1 VPSAERRVP
10 ARLGT
15 ASQWDTFQRSAFRLE
30 TLPEYRVAKE
40 EGLLERYLAG
50 EPMPAG
56 YNERWHRRLRSYFA
70 SGRYVQRVRVLT
82 PPLTD
87 YIRRQF
93 DWGYV
98 GNVSYGGEDIRI
110 LDLSR
115 TPDPGLPDWDF
126 WLFDDEIVLKQ
137 IYAEDGT
144 QLAREVLTD
153 ADPAKFRRYRE
164 IALQRAIPF
173 FTYRAITG
181 Y

>member
-40 EGLLERYLAG
+40 EGELELYLAG
-50 EPMPAG
+50 KPMPAG
-56 YNERWHRRLRSYFA
+56 SNGDWHRRLREYFA
-70 SGRYVQRVRVLT
+70 SGRYVQRVRVLS
-82 PPLTD
+82 PPLSD
-87 YIRRQF
+87 YIRMEF

-98 GNVSYGGEDIRI
+98 DNVAIGGEDIRI

-115 TPDPGLPDWDF
+115 IPELELPDWDF
-126 WLFDDEIVLKQ
+126 WFFDDEVVLKL

-144 QLAREVLTD
+144 QLGREVLPD
-153 ADPAKFRRYRE
+153 ADPVEFRRYRE
-164 IALQRAIPF
+164 IALRYAVPF
-173 FTYRAITG
+173 FTYRAIIG

>member
-1 VPSAERRVP
+1 MPPAEDRVP
-10 ARLGT
+10 ARLST
-15 ASQWDTFQRSAFRLE
+15 AAQWDTFQRSAFRLE

-56 YNERWHRRLRSYFA
+56 YNEGWHRRLRGYFA

-82 PPLTD
+82 PPLSD

-98 GNVSYGGEDIRI
+98 GNVSRGGEDIRI

-115 TPDPGLPDWDF
+115 TPDLGLPDWDF
-126 WLFDDEIVLKQ
+126 WFFDDEVVLKQ
-137 IYAEDGT
+137 VYAEDGT
-144 QLAREVLTD
+144 QLGREVLPD
-153 ADPAKFRRYRE
+153 ADPVEFRRYRD
-164 IALQRAIPF
+164 IALQHAIPF

>member
-1 VPSAERRVP
+1 MPSAENRLPV
-10 ARLGT
+10 RLGT

-50 EPMPAG
+50 ESMPAG
-56 YNERWHRRLRSYFA
+56 YNERWHGRLRGYFA

-98 GNVSYGGEDIRI
+98 GNVSCGGEDIRI
-110 LDLSR
+110 LDLSWV
-115 TPDPGLPDWDF
+115 PDPGLPDWDF
-126 WLFDDEIVLKQ
+126 LFFDDEIVLKQ

-144 QLAREVLTD
+144 QLGREVLTNV
-153 ADPAKFRRYRE
+153 DPAEFRRYRE
-164 IALQRAIPF
+164 IALQHAVPF
-173 FTYRAITG
+173 FTYRAIIG

>member
-1 VPSAERRVP
+1 MQSSEGCVP

-40 EGLLERYLAG
+40 VGLLERYLAG
-50 EPMPAG
+50 EPMPVG
-56 YNERWHRRLRSYFA
+56 YNEGWHLRLRDYFA
-70 SGRYVQRVRVLT
+70 NGRYVQRVRVLM

-87 YIRRQF
+87 YIRKQF

-98 GNVSYGGEDIRI
+98 GNVSHGGEDIRI
-110 LDLSR
+110 LDLLR
-115 TPDPGLPDWDF
+115 TPDLGLPDWDF
-126 WLFDDEIVLKQ
+126 WFFDDEIVLKQ
-137 IYAEDGT
+137 VYAEDGI
-144 QLAREVLTD
+144 QLGREVLADT
-153 ADPAKFRRYRE
+153 DPAEFRHYRD
-164 IALQRAIPF
+164 IALRHAIPF